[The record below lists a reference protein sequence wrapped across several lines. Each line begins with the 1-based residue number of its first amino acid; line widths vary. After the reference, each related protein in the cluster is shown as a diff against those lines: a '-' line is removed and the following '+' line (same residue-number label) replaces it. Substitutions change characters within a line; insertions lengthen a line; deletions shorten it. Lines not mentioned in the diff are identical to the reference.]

1 MEATGT
7 TPYDYRYAVFHQPN
21 GKFPMRVGKMLGFK
35 REQLGYLFGDQAP
48 AVESAN
54 EFVNVRG
61 EEVGVAVDGYCDRG
75 VTEVGLDGFG
85 VGTGG
90 DEEAGA
96 GVAEVVDA
104 QTLGESG
111 LFDGRVPD
119 APPEV
124 AVSEWCAVR
133 RGEHEG
139 CWVVWDVAG
148 EVVGEQVVE
157 ESGDADDTAAVVLG
171 GPVVELATDF

>member
-1 MEATGT
+1 M
-7 TPYDYRYAVFHQPN
+7 
-21 GKFPMRVGKMLGFK
+21 
-35 REQLGYLFGDQAP
+35 
-48 AVESAN
+48 
-54 EFVNVRG
+54 
-61 EEVGVAVDGYCDRG
+61 GVAVHGYCDQG
-75 VTEVGLDGFG
+75 VAEVGLDGFG

-90 DEEAGA
+90 DKEAGA

-119 APPEV
+119 TPPKV

-133 RGEHEG
+133 REKREG
-139 CWVVWDVAG
+139 CGVVWDVAG
-148 EVVGEQVVE
+148 EVVGEQVAE

-171 GPVVELATDF
+171 GPVVELAADF